1 MQDKRT
7 IVAICAITGTRAAVA
22 DYPNVAAAVSR
33 VLEYA
38 GRPQPI
44 IEYSF
49 VLAAG
54 MVEHIDGGGRHTLPL
69 VIGGHAY
76 FANAVRSGLWL
87 GVATKSD
94 RIFAVAESAMS
105 IAECQEQAIEVAP
118 YCPIKEEQEQWSDL
132 AARKL
137 LPKAMLPNNRVLL
150 APGFVYRSVRGPF
163 VIERRSGEGFL
174 CRPPG
179 PGYVWF
185 KEIDWKETAELNDME
200 LPICSPALCSTPF
213 GIYEVVTREANKHE
227 TA

>member
-69 VIGGHAY
+69 VIGGYAD
-76 FANAVRSGLWL
+76 FANAVRSGLWP

-94 RIFAVAESAMS
+94 RIFAAAASPVALPPSHG
-105 IAECQEQAIEVAP
+105 QTIEVPPYRPLHAAP
-118 YCPIKEEQEQWSDL
+118 EQR
-132 AARKL
+132 A
-137 LPKAMLPNNRVLL
+137 
-150 APGFVYRSVRGPF
+150 
-163 VIERRSGEGFL
+163 
-174 CRPPG
+174 
-179 PGYVWF
+179 
-185 KEIDWKETAELNDME
+185 
-200 LPICSPALCSTPF
+200 
-213 GIYEVVTREANKHE
+213 
-227 TA
+227 